1 MARQLEAGGYDTAT
15 IANRMSGKAVAEFA
29 EADKLMKQLDEVL
42 RNEVQ
47 KSVAEQ
53 QGVSNQTKWLFALAV
68 LITVVVV
75 VPLTLLNMHSICK
88 ALDQAQR
95 LAKAIA
101 GWGFV
106 AVHPHGRAR

>member
-1 MARQLEAGGYDTAT
+1 
-15 IANRMSGKAVAEFA
+15 
-29 EADKLMKQLDEVL
+29 MKQLDEVL

-53 QGVSNQTKWLFALAV
+53 QGMSNGTTEAAALALAV

-75 VPLTLLNMHSICK
+75 VPLTLLNLRIPSASRWTRHS
-88 ALDQAQR
+88 
-95 LAKAIA
+95 A
-101 GWGFV
+101 GQGHCRWGSV